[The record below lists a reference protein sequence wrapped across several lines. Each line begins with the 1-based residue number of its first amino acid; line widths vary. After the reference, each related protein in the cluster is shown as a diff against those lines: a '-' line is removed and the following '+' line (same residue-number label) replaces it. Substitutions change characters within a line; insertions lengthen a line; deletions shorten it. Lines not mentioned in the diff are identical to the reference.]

1 MAFFFWPEN
10 LNARKE
16 LRPNNIIHSTADQT
30 EALEL
35 ANLIIPLLCQSVKRK
50 CAGSGR
56 QLHPLKPKDWMRGNK
71 KKKIQIK
78 QNRLYTLLSISIES
92 P

>member
-10 LNARKE
+10 LNVRKE

-50 CAGSGR
+50 RSSTAS
-56 QLHPLKPKDWMRGNK
+56 LEAK
-71 KKKIQIK
+71 
-78 QNRLYTLLSISIES
+78 RLDEGK
-92 P
+92 